1 MMAAHKE
8 TSSFPQQPA
17 LASLP
22 SSSST
27 PSIPSI
33 AAAVCTNSIANYS
46 AAEAASCTPLQK
58 PQQRYQLQRNR
69 HQLCRL
75 NTAGDTAEAVIE
87 ASNRGQQQAA
97 GAVAIGGTKSAA
109 IARGASPAAGDKDPA
124 GDSHSYIDDASSITI
139 NTNTSS
145 SSSSSSTVSETA
157 SQHHPICCGSN
168 PSYCRG
174 DSGSSGGDS
183 SGGGAGGSGASC
195 GGSTGAPCHTSTT
208 TSSTTQLYY
217 GGPSQRFQTTAAVVT
232 AAGGSAAAYGPHP
245 LAAVP
250 SSVSSHNFRHFQQE
264 HPRSAP
270 AKPTVLNLS
279 IASPATSS
287 SSHRKFIKVYT
298 TAGSSRAWARTPSP
312 VKSFCTPLGTP
323 DLDDR
328 GGNNGTISANEP
340 RSKSART
347 FYSSKCPSSPIKV
360 RSAILQIV
368 KLPDGT
374 EEAVVKRTPE
384 EKHRSPYTL
393 SLNRCNLHQCPAI
406 LDECG
411 LQVICY
417 RYNHIVEIDNMSQ
430 MKMLYALD
438 LTANHI
444 NRLTN
449 LYTFTNLKVLVVA
462 QNRLTSLEG
471 IECLESLEILDA
483 SANQLRALPESAQ
496 LSRLHTLN
504 IAENRVANLK
514 NVWHFPS
521 LVEINAKRNLIK
533 QLGGVEFL
541 DRLHKL
547 FLSCNQIE
555 SLDALGPLSECTELC
570 ELTLNGCP
578 VAQLPNY
585 RHHVIANVGNIKYF
599 DYKPVLDEEKRS
611 IRSALRREEQRRIF
625 VEKMEFFEKTV
636 SRVRLSCKNW
646 WTALEPNRMLDEV
659 EQARRCGIGVFVHS
673 EAEMR
678 CEVVMPTPGG
688 GGGSGEPHAQ
698 TTPTT
703 NHSTPLSATSRASSG
718 TRYSCDR
725 ATILEE
731 LTHRICDLAAFQL
744 LHVDNEY
751 EKLSLWG
758 PAALL
763 SALVS
768 PVVLYD
774 RVQTLV
780 LHCSLLT
787 SGDTLFSLLQVL
799 PNLTELLIE
808 DCALRTLGDLAIVCN
823 AISKSADQNKLC
835 SLMVS
840 DTVTRSCHSANLLA
854 IRCLPQRVITF
865 NSNVVAESQREAALR
880 CFPSQPHL
888 HLPLLL
894 TTAPMTN
901 KSDMSSNTTTPT
913 ATSGASK
920 EIYGE
925 GATMLAACVT
935 RTQALYNASILLESM
950 LIMSP

>member
-393 SLNRCNLHQCPAI
+393 SL
-406 LDECG
+406 
-411 LQVICY
+411 
-417 RYNHIVEIDNMSQ
+417 
-430 MKMLYALD
+430 
-438 LTANHI
+438 
-444 NRLTN
+444 
-449 LYTFTNLKVLVVA
+449 
-462 QNRLTSLEG
+462 NRLTSLEG

>member
-75 NTAGDTAEAVIE
+75 NTAGDTAEAAIE

-393 SLNRCNLHQCPAI
+393 SL
-406 LDECG
+406 
-411 LQVICY
+411 
-417 RYNHIVEIDNMSQ
+417 
-430 MKMLYALD
+430 
-438 LTANHI
+438 
-444 NRLTN
+444 
-449 LYTFTNLKVLVVA
+449 
-462 QNRLTSLEG
+462 NRLTSLEG

-865 NSNVVAESQREAALR
+865 NSNVKSMPSLAVKPLRSIDGNNSANGHNNNIGRNARYLPPAVMGLFLDKVAESQREAALR

>member
-462 QNRLTSLEG
+462 QN
-471 IECLESLEILDA
+471 
-483 SANQLRALPESAQ
+483 
-496 LSRLHTLN
+496 
-504 IAENRVANLK
+504 
-514 NVWHFPS
+514 
-521 LVEINAKRNLIK
+521 
-533 QLGGVEFL
+533 
-541 DRLHKL
+541 
-547 FLSCNQIE
+547 

>member
-393 SLNRCNLHQCPAI
+393 SLN
-406 LDECG
+406 
-411 LQVICY
+411 
-417 RYNHIVEIDNMSQ
+417 
-430 MKMLYALD
+430 
-438 LTANHI
+438 
-444 NRLTN
+444 
-449 LYTFTNLKVLVVA
+449 
-462 QNRLTSLEG
+462 
-471 IECLESLEILDA
+471 
-483 SANQLRALPESAQ
+483 
-496 LSRLHTLN
+496 
-504 IAENRVANLK
+504 
-514 NVWHFPS
+514 
-521 LVEINAKRNLIK
+521 
-533 QLGGVEFL
+533 
-541 DRLHKL
+541 
-547 FLSCNQIE
+547 